1 MLAPSGPPTSPSAR
15 PQRVRSVVMPT
26 LLCAPY
32 HGPGTP
38 GQYIERSTMML
49 PVAEIE
55 QETSVEPSPGSPS
68 TGIVVRLV
76 GGSVR
81 TSVRATPAGVR

>member
-1 MLAPSGPPTSPSAR
+1 
-15 PQRVRSVVMPT
+15 MPT

-49 PVAEIE
+49 PVAVIE
-55 QETSVEPSPGSPS
+55 HDTSVEPSPGSAS

-81 TSVRATPAGVR
+81 VSVRATPAGVR

>member
-1 MLAPSGPPTSPSAR
+1 
-15 PQRVRSVVMPT
+15 V
-26 LLCAPY
+26 APY
-32 HGPGTP
+32 HGPGRP
-38 GQYIERSTMML
+38 AEIERSTMML

-55 QETSVEPSPGSPS
+55 QETSVAASPGTAS

-81 TSVRATPAGVR
+81 TRSGHARRRQVADRRVDG

>member
-1 MLAPSGPPTSPSAR
+1 
-15 PQRVRSVVMPT
+15 MPT

-49 PVAEIE
+49 PVAVIE
-55 QETSVEPSPGSPS
+55 HDTSVAARPGSPS

-81 TSVRATPAGVR
+81 TSVRATPDGVR